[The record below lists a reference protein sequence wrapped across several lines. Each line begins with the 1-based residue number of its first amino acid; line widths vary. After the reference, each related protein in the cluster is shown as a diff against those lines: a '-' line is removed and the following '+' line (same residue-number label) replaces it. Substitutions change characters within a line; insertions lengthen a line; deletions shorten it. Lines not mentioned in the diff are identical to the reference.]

1 MSIYVGNTKLIRL
14 LLLNKLEESQKLRR
28 TGFRIFD
35 FQSQFS
41 VSNYWLDLLKTIM
54 GRSLSNKNGH
64 F

>member
-1 MSIYVGNTKLIRL
+1 MSIYVGNTKLIKL
-14 LLLNKLEESQKLRR
+14 LLLNKLEESQKLKR